1 MSVATHSRAPV
12 VTDWAE
18 RYQVVAKIGAGG
30 FADVY
35 EAIDLKLDREVALKV
50 VDERHGVSARVVRE
64 VEAAASLTHPG
75 IVALY
80 DFFTDGRRAY
90 LVWELVRG
98 RSLAELAGGLDD
110 GEAAEAAAQVLEALA
125 YAHSQGVV
133 HRDVKPQNV
142 MVDERG
148 HVKVMDFGI
157 ARLMD
162 AETLTS
168 EGDMLGTVAYMS
180 PEQAAGRRAGPP
192 SDVYSA
198 AMVLYELL
206 AGTNPL
212 RGATPGETI
221 SNVLAGRL
229 PSLRELSPRPA
240 RRAHRRGRRR
250 RCCRRRPS
258 VPAALEL
265 SEALRAVAG
274 RLGGR
279 ASRAAP
285 PRPARRPLARLAP
298 FAERTLGA
306 LLAGADGRG
315 GALVAAGL
323 PGRLEAPARPG
334 HAAGLVRRAAGRA
347 RLASRR
353 ARLSRLQHRA
363 RRRSR
368 LPRLRARPLRAHR
381 APPARAPCTRR
392 WRSLLLPV
400 YGVFAAPALAAL
412 LGRVRGPLV
421 AAWAGAATCIF
432 LLFGGAVRSPFAGF
446 VAHGTLARHDLG
458 GANPVPIVARVASAA
473 SAGPCLFQALVWA
486 GFALAVASCSCC
498 RGSSASV
505 AVVALVRGAVRSL
518 SRRAHRRLA
527 PPRPAD
533 RARGEHR
540 RGGRRAL
547 LVAILLEWS
556 LRARAQ
562 PACGRGRSEPPAL
575 ASPRRAPD
583 RRRSRRPSGR
593 ARRDAP
599 DAARRSLPP
608 RRV

>member
-35 EAIDLKLDREVALKV
+35 EAIDLRLDREVALKV

-98 RSLAELAGGLDD
+98 RSLAELAGSLDD

-133 HRDVKPQNV
+133 HRDVKPQNL
-142 MVDERG
+142 MVDEHG

-229 PSLRELSPRPA
+229 PTLRGYRPDLPDELIDAVDEALLPTPGERP
-240 RRAHRRGRRR
+240 G
-250 RCCRRRPS
+250 
-258 VPAALEL
+258 ALEL

-279 ASRAAP
+279 GRAQRLLDP
-285 PRPARRPLARLAP
+285 LVGRLARLAP
-298 FAERTLGA
+298 FAERALGA
-306 LLAGADGRG
+306 LLAGATAAAVLSWLPAYPADWRLPLALATLLVWFVLPPAGLAWLL
-315 GALVAAGL
+315 GALAFPVFNIGPGVGL
-323 PGRLEAPARPG
+323 AYLAFA
-334 HAAGLVRRAAGRA
+334 LVLYA
-347 RLASRR
+347 LT
-353 ARLSRLQHRA
+353 A
-363 RRRSR
+363 RR
-368 LPRLRARPLRAHR
+368 PLA
-381 APPARAPCTRR
+381 AVYPALGP
-392 WRSLLLPV
+392 LLLPV
-400 YGVFAAPALAAL
+400 YGVFVAPAAAAL
-412 LGRVRGPLV
+412 LGRVRGPVV
-421 AAWAGAATCIF
+421 AAWAGAATCIY
-432 LLFGGAVRSPFAGF
+432 LLFSGAVRSPFAGF
-446 VAHGTLARHDLG
+446 VAHGALGHELG

-486 GFALAVASCSCC
+486 GFALAVGVVFVLPRLEARLWLWSLSCAALFALYRVVPIVGWHRRAPLTELLLSTVVV
-498 RGSSASV
+498 ASV
-505 AVVALVRGAVRSL
+505 
-518 SRRAHRRLA
+518 
-527 PPRPAD
+527 
-533 RARGEHR
+533 
-540 RGGRRAL
+540 L
-547 LVAILLEWS
+547 LVAILLEWG
-556 LRARAQ
+556 LRGQAR
-562 PACGRGRSEPPAL
+562 S
-575 ASPRRAPD
+575 
-583 RRRSRRPSGR
+583 
-593 ARRDAP
+593 
-599 DAARRSLPP
+599 AADGAE
-608 RRV
+608 

>member
-1 MSVATHSRAPV
+1 MSVATQSRAPI

-50 VDERHGVSARVVRE
+50 VDERHGVSARVARE

-98 RSLAELAGGLDD
+98 SSLAELAGSLDD
-110 GEAAEAAAQVLEALA
+110 GEATEAAAQVLEALA

-133 HRDVKPQNV
+133 HRDIKPQNL
-142 MVDERG
+142 MVDENG
-148 HVKVMDFGI
+148 YVKVMDFGI

-229 PSLRELSPRPA
+229 PTLRGYRPDLPDELIAAVDEALLPAPGERP
-240 RRAHRRGRRR
+240 G
-250 RCCRRRPS
+250 
-258 VPAALEL
+258 ALEL

-279 ASRAAP
+279 GRAQRLLDPLVSR
-285 PRPARRPLARLAP
+285 LARLAP

-306 LLAGADGRG
+306 LLAAAIAAAVLSWLPAYPADWRLPLALATLLVWFVVPPAGLAWLL
-315 GALVAAGL
+315 GALAFPVFNIGPGVGL
-323 PGRLEAPARPG
+323 AYLAFA
-334 HAAGLVRRAAGRA
+334 LVLYA
-347 RLASRR
+347 LT
-353 ARLSRLQHRA
+353 A
-363 RRRSR
+363 RR
-368 LPRLRARPLRAHR
+368 PLVAVY
-381 APPARAPCTRR
+381 PALGP
-392 WRSLLLPV
+392 LLLPA
-400 YGVFAAPALAAL
+400 YGVFVVPAAAAL
-412 LGRVRGPLV
+412 LGRVRGPAV
-421 AAWAGAATCIF
+421 AAWAGAATCIY
-432 LLFGGAVRSPFAGF
+432 LLFAGAVRSPFAGF
-446 VAHGTLARHDLG
+446 VAHGSLGRHLE
-458 GANPVPIVARVASAA
+458 GANPVPVVTRVAAAA

-486 GFALAVASCSCC
+486 GFALAVGVIFVLPRLEARLWQWSLSCAALFALYRVVPIVVWQRRAPLTELLLSTVVV
-498 RGSSASV
+498 ASV
-505 AVVALVRGAVRSL
+505 
-518 SRRAHRRLA
+518 
-527 PPRPAD
+527 
-533 RARGEHR
+533 
-540 RGGRRAL
+540 L
-547 LVAILLEWS
+547 LVAILLAWG
-556 LRARAQ
+556 RRGQAR
-562 PACGRGRSEPPAL
+562 PASDEAE
-575 ASPRRAPD
+575 
-583 RRRSRRPSGR
+583 
-593 ARRDAP
+593 
-599 DAARRSLPP
+599 
-608 RRV
+608 